1 MKKTQ
6 LTHLYRTIRKN
17 LISFLAV
24 TMMAATAISIF
35 VGDQS
40 AAKAILDEANRYF
53 IENRLQSLEISSP
66 YGITQADIDAMS
78 AWEGVDAVEGGYC
91 AMVLAD
97 LDNGTGKTLVEAHA
111 LLGTMNLPVLLEGRL
126 PAAFDEVA
134 VEQTMAEKEGICVG
148 DQIRVEHAGELHS
161 GMFTVTAIINQPSY
175 CYARP
180 RDARGQSDIGIGSAY
195 YYIALPKAAF
205 DQSHFHGA
213 YTTAYVR
220 NDDLDQYHYFSEE
233 YREKEA
239 VFQTQIQNLG
249 AQRARLRY
257 AAVQDALPEQLA
269 DARRELS
276 RQEKNL
282 TDGRQTLSM
291 ILKQMGYSGN
301 LEEDWEQLSA
311 NGRYRDILQQAK
323 SAFETGE
330 LALAEGWAAL
340 EQAEKTTHALEYY
353 DWIVS
358 PRQDIG
364 DVRSI
369 AIAVEGL
376 YGLSYSMA
384 MIFVI
389 VAITVCYAA
398 ISRMISESSVLM
410 GMQKALGFTAKEIRN
425 HFLAYSILCGIWGAL
440 EGWVCGYAVVQF
452 MNVKI
457 YQTLFLMGDIPLA
470 FAWDS
475 AILVSVFFVGIF
487 IVSAWAACGRKSKM
501 PATELLRGE
510 TTQRDRKF
518 CFESWKPYQNLRL
531 YSKTMIKNALA
542 DKSRMLT
549 TVMGVAG
556 CATLLVISFTLLLTM
571 RESEAIPFKE
581 YFLYENRL
589 VVDSTKTD
597 GAAFEDVLRE
607 KHIPYTRILDK
618 LKLCR
623 PEGGEWSGGHI
634 VAVSDKDALKDFM
647 VLEDPETRE
656 VLDIPEEG
664 ALVSIRCA
672 ETFGLEKGSELELL
686 GADGTPRKI
695 QVAGVVE
702 HYLAY
707 NLFVISDSYY
717 EAIFGEAAD
726 ESVFLLKGSIDGLYE
741 EVKDLEGFLSIRDNS
756 EYVGMGDVMN
766 IIVIVCF
773 LFAALMAVMVMLNQ
787 NVMYIEE
794 KAKELSVMRINGFT
808 LKETRAFVSR
818 DNFVLTA
825 LGIAVGWVI
834 GMILGYQVL
843 LILEV
848 GVTHYIRTPS
858 WKACL
863 IAGAI
868 CGIFA
873 WAMNKLAVRRIA
885 KLNQTNVNA
894 N

>member
-24 TMMAATAISIF
+24 AMMAATAIAIF

-53 IENRLQSLEISSP
+53 VENRLQSLEISSP
-66 YGITQADIDAMS
+66 YGITREDIEEMS
-78 AWEGVDAVEGGYC
+78 TWEGVDAVEGGFS
-91 AMVLAD
+91 AMVLAE
-97 LDNGTGKTLVEAHA
+97 LGGGTGKTLVEAHA
-111 LLGTMNLPVLLEGRL
+111 LLDTMNLPVVLEGRL
-126 PAAFDEVA
+126 PSAVDEVA
-134 VEQTMAEKEGICVG
+134 LEQTMAEKEGLRVG
-148 DQIRVEHAGELHS
+148 DQFRITHEGQLKTHA
-161 GMFTVTAIINQPSY
+161 FTVTAIINQPSY

-195 YYIALPKAAF
+195 YYIAFAKGAF
-205 DQSHFHGA
+205 DEDYYSGA
-213 YTTAYVR
+213 YSTAYVR
-220 NDDLDQYHYFSEE
+220 NDALDQYHYFSDE
-233 YREKEA
+233 YKQNEA
-239 VFQTQIQNLG
+239 AFQQQIEALG

-257 AAVQDALPEQLA
+257 EAVKEALPEQLD
-269 DARRELS
+269 DARKELE

-282 TDGRQTLSM
+282 EVGQETLSV
-291 ILKQMGYSGN
+291 ILQIMGLSG
-301 LEEDWEQLSA
+301 DSQ
-311 NGRYRDILQQAK
+311 YQDILQQAK
-323 SAFETGE
+323 SAFEAGE
-330 LALAEGWAAL
+330 LALSEGWDAL
-340 EQAEKTTHALEYY
+340 AQAEKTANDLAYC

-369 AIAVEGL
+369 ATAVEGL

-398 ISRMISESSVLM
+398 ISRMISESSALM
-410 GMQKALGFTAKEIRN
+410 GMQKALGFTSKEIRA
-425 HFLAYSILCGIWGAL
+425 HFMAYSILCGVWGAL
-440 EGWVCGYAVVQF
+440 EGWVCGYLVVQF

-457 YQTLFLMGDIPLA
+457 YQTLFLMGDVPLA
-470 FAWDS
+470 FAWDA
-475 AILVSVFFVGIF
+475 AIAVSVFFVGIF
-487 IVSAWAACGRKSKM
+487 ILAAYGACGKKVNL

-510 TTQRDRKF
+510 TTQRDRRF
-518 CFESWKPYQNLRL
+518 WFENWKPYQKLRL
-531 YSKTMIKNALA
+531 YSKTMIKNALV

-571 RESEAIPFKE
+571 RESEKIPFEE

-589 VVDSTKTD
+589 VVDSTKSD
-597 GAAFEDVLRE
+597 GTAFEEVLEE
-607 KHIPYTRILDK
+607 KNIPYTRILDK

-623 PEGGEWSGGHI
+623 PLDGEWSGGHI
-634 VAVSDKDALKDFM
+634 VAVSDGEGLKDFM
-647 VLEDPETRE
+647 VLEDPQSRE
-656 VLDIPEEG
+656 ILEVPEEG

-672 ETFGLEKGSELELL
+672 EVFGLDAGSELEIL
-686 GADGTPRKI
+686 GSDGSPRRI
-695 QVAGVVE
+695 RVAGVVE

-707 NLFVISDSYY
+707 NLFVVSDSYY
-717 EAIFGEAAD
+717 EAVFGEAAD

-741 EVKDLEGFLSIRDNS
+741 AVKDLEGFLSIRDNS
-756 EYVGMGDVMN
+756 EFVGIGDILN

-773 LFAALMAVMVMLNQ
+773 VFAALMAVMVMLNQ

-794 KAKELSVMRINGFT
+794 KVKELSVMRINGFT
-808 LKETRAFVSR
+808 LRETRAFVSR

-825 LGIAVGWVI
+825 MGIVAGWI
-834 GMILGYQVL
+834 LGMILGYQVL
-843 LILEV
+843 RILEV
-848 GVTHYIRTPS
+848 GVNHYIRTPS

-885 KLNQTNVNA
+885 KLNLTNVNA

>member
-24 TMMAATAISIF
+24 AMMAATAIAIF

-53 IENRLQSLEISSP
+53 VENRLQSLEISSP
-66 YGITQADIDAMS
+66 YGITREDIEVIS
-78 AWEGVDAVEGGYC
+78 TWEGVDAAEGGYS
-91 AMVLAD
+91 AMVLVD
-97 LDNGTGKTLVEAHA
+97 TTGGTGKTLVEAHA
-111 LLGTMNLPVLLEGRL
+111 LLDTMNLPVILEGRL
-126 PAAFDEVA
+126 PSAIDEVA
-134 VEQTMAEKEGICVG
+134 LEQTMAEKEGIRVG
-148 DQIRVEHAGELHS
+148 DQFRVTHEGQLKTHA
-161 GMFTVTAIINQPSY
+161 FTVTAIINQPSY

-195 YYIALPKAAF
+195 YYIAFPKAAF
-205 DQSHFHGA
+205 DQSYFNGV
-213 YTTAYVR
+213 YTTAYIR
-220 NDDLDQYHYFSEE
+220 NDELDQFHYFSEE
-233 YREKEA
+233 YKEKEA
-239 VFQTQIQNLG
+239 AFQTEIQTLST
-249 AQRARLRY
+249 QRARLRY
-257 AAVQDALPEQLA
+257 EAVQEAVPEQLA
-269 DARRELS
+269 DARKELY

-282 TDGRQTLSM
+282 TDGRKTMSSLLQM
-291 ILKQMGYSGN
+291 IGLSGN
-301 LEEDWEQLSA
+301 LEEDLAQLSA
-311 NGRYRDILQQAK
+311 NGRYKDALEQAK
-323 SAFETGE
+323 TAFEAGE
-330 LALAEGWAAL
+330 LALSEGWDAL
-340 EQAEKTTHALEYY
+340 TQAEETTEDLVYS

-369 AIAVEGL
+369 AIAVDGL

-384 MIFVI
+384 IIFVI

-398 ISRMISESSVLM
+398 ISRMISESSALM

-425 HFLAYSILCGIWGAL
+425 HFMAYSILCGVWGAL

-487 IVSAWAACGRKSKM
+487 LVSAWAACGRKSRL

-510 TTQRDRKF
+510 TFRRDRKF
-518 CFESWKPYQNLRL
+518 WFENWKPYQNLRL
-531 YSKTMIKNALA
+531 YNKTMIKNALA

-571 RESEAIPFKE
+571 RESETIPFEE

-597 GAAFEDVLRE
+597 GTDFEAVLEE
-607 KHIPYTRILDK
+607 KTIPYTRILDK

-623 PEGGEWSGGHI
+623 PIGGEWSGGHI
-634 VAVSDKDALKDFM
+634 VAVSDGGSLKDFM
-647 VLEDPETRE
+647 VLEDPKTRK
-656 VLDIPEEG
+656 VLEIPEEG

-672 ETFGLEKGSELELL
+672 ETFGLEEGSELEIL
-686 GADGTPRKI
+686 GSDGKPRRLR
-695 QVAGVVE
+695 VAGVVE

-707 NLFVISDSYY
+707 NLFVVSDSYY
-717 EAIFGEAAD
+717 EAVFGEASD
-726 ESVFLLKGSIDGLYE
+726 ESVFLLKGNIDGLYE
-741 EVKDLEGFLSIRDNS
+741 EVKELEGFLSIRDNS
-756 EYVGMGDVMN
+756 EFVGIGDVLN

-773 LFAALMAVMVMLNQ
+773 VFAALMAVMVMLNQ

-818 DNFVLTA
+818 DNFVLTT
-825 LGIAVGWVI
+825 LGIMAGW
-834 GMILGYQVL
+834 ILGMVLGYRVL

-848 GVTHYIRTPS
+848 GVNHYIRTPS

-863 IAGAI
+863 IAAAI

-885 KLNQTNVNA
+885 KLNLTNVNA

>member
-6 LTHLYRTIRKN
+6 LIHLYRTIRKN

-24 TMMAATAISIF
+24 AMMAATAISIF

-53 IENRLQSLEISSP
+53 VENRLHSLEISSP
-66 YGITQADIDAMS
+66 YGIIREDIEVMS
-78 AWEGVDAVEGGYC
+78 DWAGVDAVEGGYST
-91 AMVLAD
+91 MVLAD

-111 LLGTMNLPVLLEGRL
+111 LLDTMNLPVILEGHL
-126 PAAFDEVA
+126 PSAIDEVA
-134 VEQTMAEKEGICVG
+134 LEQTMAEKEGLRVG
-148 DQIRVEHAGELHS
+148 DQFRITHEGQLKTHA
-161 GMFTVTAIINQPSY
+161 FTVTAIINQPSY

-195 YYIALPKAAF
+195 YYIAFAKEAF
-205 DQSHFHGA
+205 DEDYFNGA
-213 YTTAYVR
+213 YSTAYVR
-220 NDDLDQYHYFSEE
+220 KDALDQYHYFSEE
-233 YREKEA
+233 YRVEEA
-239 VFQTQIQNLG
+239 VFQRQIEELG
-249 AQRARLRY
+249 AERARLRY
-257 AAVQDALPEQLA
+257 EAVQETEPEQLHKA
-269 DARRELS
+269 
-276 RQEKNL
+276 RQELNRQERNL
-282 TDGRQTLSM
+282 ARGKETLSVLLQL
-291 ILKQMGYSGN
+291 IGYSGD
-301 LEEDWEQLSA
+301 LEEDWEQLAADSQ
-311 NGRYRDILQQAK
+311 YQDLLQQTK
-323 SAFETGE
+323 SAFEAGE
-330 LALAEGWAAL
+330 IALSEGWAAL
-340 EQAEKTTHALEYY
+340 EQAEKTVNDLAYY

-358 PRQDIG
+358 GRQDIG

-384 MIFVI
+384 IIFVI
-389 VAITVCYAA
+389 VAVTVCYAA
-398 ISRMISESSVLM
+398 ISRMISESSTLM
-410 GMQKALGFTAKEIRN
+410 GMQKALGFTSEEIRT
-425 HFLAYSILCGIWGAL
+425 HFMAYSILCGIWGAL
-440 EGWVCGYAVVQF
+440 EGWLFGYAVVQF

-457 YQTLFLMGDIPLA
+457 YQTLFLMGDVPLT
-470 FAWDS
+470 FSWGS
-475 AILVSVFFVGIF
+475 AIWVSVFFVGIF
-487 IVSAWAACGRKSKM
+487 IVSAWAACSRKSGM

-510 TTQRDRKF
+510 TTKRDRKF
-518 CFESWKPYQNLRL
+518 WFESWKSYQNLRL
-531 YSKTMIKNALA
+531 YNKTMIKNVLA

-571 RESEAIPFKE
+571 RESETVPFEE

-597 GAAFEDVLRE
+597 GTAFAEVLQE
-607 KHIPYTRILDK
+607 KNIPYTRILDK
-618 LKLCR
+618 LRLCR
-623 PEGGEWSGGHI
+623 PIDGEWSGGHI
-634 VAVSDKDALKDFM
+634 VAVSDGETLKDFM

-656 VLDIPEEG
+656 VLDVPEEG
-664 ALVSIRCA
+664 ALVSVRCA
-672 ETFGLEKGSELELL
+672 ETFGLEKGSELEML
-686 GADGTPRKI
+686 GADGTPRRI
-695 QVAGVVE
+695 RVSGVVE

-717 EAIFGEAAD
+717 ESVFGETAD

-741 EVKDLEGFLSIRDNS
+741 TVNDMEGFLSIRDNS
-756 EYVGMGDVMN
+756 EYVGIGDVLN

-773 LFAALMAVMVMLNQ
+773 VFAALMAVMVMLNQ

-808 LKETRAFVSR
+808 LKETRVFVSR

-825 LGIAVGWVI
+825 LGIVAGWI
-834 GMILGYQVL
+834 FGMILGYQVL
-843 LILEV
+843 RILEV
-848 GVTHYIRTPS
+848 GVNHYIRSPS

-873 WAMNKLAVRRIA
+873 WAMNRIAVRRIA
-885 KLNQTNVNA
+885 KLNLTNVNA

>member
-6 LTHLYRTIRKN
+6 LIYLYRTIQKN

-24 TMMAATAISIF
+24 AMMAATAIAIF

-53 IENRLQSLEISSP
+53 VENRLQSLEISSP
-66 YGITQADIDAMS
+66 YGITREDIEVMS
-78 AWEGVDAVEGGYC
+78 AWEDVDAAEGGYST
-91 AMVLAD
+91 MVLVE

-111 LLGTMNLPVLLEGRL
+111 LLDTMNLPVILEGRL
-126 PAAFDEVA
+126 PTAFDEVA
-134 VEQTMAEKEGICVG
+134 VEQTMAEKEGLQVG
-148 DQIRVEHAGELHS
+148 DQFRISHEGQLKTRA
-161 GMFTVTAIINQPSY
+161 FTVTAIINQPAY

-195 YYIALPKAAF
+195 YYIAFSKAAF
-205 DQSHFHGA
+205 DQGYFHGA

-233 YREKEA
+233 YKEKEA
-239 VFQTQIQNLG
+239 AFQARIEALG
-249 AQRARLRY
+249 APRARLRY
-257 AAVQDALPEQLA
+257 DAVRESVPEQL
-269 DARRELS
+269 DNTRRELN

-282 TDGRQTLSM
+282 ADGWATLSV
-291 ILKQMGYSGN
+291 ILQIMG
-301 LEEDWEQLSA
+301 LEEDWEQLAADSPYQDLL
-311 NGRYRDILQQAK
+311 RQVK
-323 SAFETGE
+323 SAFDVGE
-330 LALAEGWAAL
+330 LALAEGWDAL
-340 EQAEKTTHALEYY
+340 AQAEETTEDLAYS
-353 DWIVS
+353 DWIVF
-358 PRQDIG
+358 PRQDMG

-389 VAITVCYAA
+389 VAMAVCYAA
-398 ISRMISESSVLM
+398 ISRMISESSALM
-410 GMQKALGFTAKEIRN
+410 GMQKALGFTSKEIRK
-425 HFLAYSILCGIWGAL
+425 HFMAYSILCGIWGAL
-440 EGWVCGYAVVQF
+440 EGWVCGYLVVQF

-470 FAWDS
+470 FAGDS

-487 IVSAWAACGRKSKM
+487 ILSAYAACVKKISL
-501 PATELLRGE
+501 PATDLLRGE
-510 TTQRDRKF
+510 NAQRDRKF
-518 CFESWKPYQNLRL
+518 WFEQWKPYQKLRL
-531 YSKTMIKNALA
+531 YSKTMIKNALV

-556 CATLLVISFTLLLTM
+556 CATLLVISFTLLLAM
-571 RESEAIPFKE
+571 RESEVIPFEE

-589 VVDSTKTD
+589 VVDSTKTN
-597 GAAFEDVLRE
+597 GTAFEEVLRE
-607 KHIPYTRILDK
+607 KNIPYTRIMDK
-618 LKLCR
+618 LRLCR
-623 PEGGEWSGGHI
+623 PIDGEWSGGHI
-634 VAVSDKDALKDFM
+634 VAVSDGEALKDFM
-647 VLEDPETRE
+647 VLEDPQTRE
-656 VLDIPEEG
+656 ILDIPEEG

-672 ETFGLEKGSELELL
+672 ETFGLEEGSELEVL
-686 GADGTPRKI
+686 GADGSPRRI
-695 QVAGVVE
+695 RVVGIVE

-707 NLFVISDSYY
+707 NLFVTSASYY
-717 EAIFGEAAD
+717 ESVFGETAD
-726 ESVFLLKGSIDGLYE
+726 KCVFLLKGSIDGLYGA
-741 EVKDLEGFLSIRDNS
+741 VKDMDGFLSIRDNS
-756 EYVGMGDVMN
+756 EFVGIGDVLN

-773 LFAALMAVMVMLNQ
+773 VFAALMAVMVMLNQ

-818 DNFVLTA
+818 DNFVLTT
-825 LGIAVGWVI
+825 LGILAGWVL
-834 GMILGYQVL
+834 GMLLGYQVL
-843 LILEV
+843 RILEV
-848 GVTHYIRTPS
+848 GVNHYIRTPS
-858 WKACL
+858 WKSCL

-885 KLNQTNVNA
+885 KLNLTNVNA